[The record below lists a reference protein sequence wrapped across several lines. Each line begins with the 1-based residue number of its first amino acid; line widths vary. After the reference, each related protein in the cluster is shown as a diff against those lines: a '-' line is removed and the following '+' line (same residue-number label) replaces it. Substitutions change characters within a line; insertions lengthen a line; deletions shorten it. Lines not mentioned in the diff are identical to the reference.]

1 MGDDLIPPS
10 QLSSANDDLNP
21 LHRREAIERLKM
33 KHLDVLV
40 IGGGVTGI
48 GCALDAASR
57 GLSVAVVEQRD
68 LASGTSSRSSK
79 LIHGGLRYLQQFKF
93 GLVREALSERNL
105 LISQIAPHLINQVD
119 FLYPLR
125 NRGARLYAGLGIGLY
140 DLMAFRGGNR
150 LPRH

>member
-57 GLSVAVVEQRD
+57 GLSVAAIRNDSAGEPR
-68 LASGTSSRSSK
+68 LLRRGSGTRTKIKIPEIFQSREK
-79 LIHGGLRYLQQFKF
+79 KVPH
-93 GLVREALSERNL
+93 VL
-105 LISQIAPHLINQVD
+105 L
-119 FLYPLR
+119 
-125 NRGARLYAGLGIGLY
+125 
-140 DLMAFRGGNR
+140 
-150 LPRH
+150 